1 MRQPGRG
8 DAAHRRRPIDCFDM
22 ATKQNRVVF
31 SRYPAVACVLSL
43 PDLRCL
49 SVLQILQLAD
59 SALPVGSMAHSL
71 GLEAL
76 VFDEDIEPGVQSCP
90 ASLELYLEDSLSESL
105 LFDAVLCREAHTR
118 ALRDAPGVLNDDDTV
133 FDLNQSASALRVA
146 RESRD
151 ASLTLGRRF
160 AALAAALHPGPALSR
175 LAGLPELHHSVAFG
189 YTLGTLAIDPD
200 LTVSAFL
207 HQTVLNMISAAQRL
221 LPLGQIQASR
231 IAWDLKPAIVEAV
244 NQSRSL
250 SFSTVCSFAHLPDL
264 ASMRH
269 SCLPTRLF
277 IS

>member
-1 MRQPGRG
+1 M
-8 DAAHRRRPIDCFDM
+8 
-22 ATKQNRVVF
+22 
-31 SRYPAVACVLSL
+31 
-43 PDLRCL
+43 
-49 SVLQILQLAD
+49 
-59 SALPVGSMAHSL
+59 
-71 GLEAL
+71 
-76 VFDEDIEPGVQSCP
+76 
-90 ASLELYLEDSLSESL
+90 
-105 LFDAVLCREAHTR
+105 
-118 ALRDAPGVLNDDDTV
+118 
-133 FDLNQSASALRVA
+133 A

-151 ASLTLGRRF
+151 ASLTLGRSF
-160 AALAAALHPGPALSR
+160 AALAAALHPDPALSR

-207 HQTVLNMISAAQRL
+207 HQTVLNMISTAQRL

-269 SCLPTRLF
+269 SCLATRLF